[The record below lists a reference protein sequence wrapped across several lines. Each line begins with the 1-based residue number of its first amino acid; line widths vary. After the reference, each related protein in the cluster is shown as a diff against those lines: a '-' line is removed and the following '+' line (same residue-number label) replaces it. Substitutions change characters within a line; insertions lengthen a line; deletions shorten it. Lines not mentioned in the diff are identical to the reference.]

1 MSDERTYEI
10 AGRLLTEQEV
20 IDLMS
25 RLGPATITLLCKRY
39 PWAIDLYVKAMIDK
53 QRSTEITPA

>member
-1 MSDERTYEI
+1 MSEARTYEI

-20 IDLMS
+20 IDLMN
-25 RLGPATITLLCKRY
+25 RLGPATMTLLCRRY
-39 PWAIDLYVKAMIDK
+39 PWVIDLYMKAMIDK